1 MALSDLERRVLD
13 FERTWWRE
21 PGTKQD
27 AIRRDL
33 GVSSSAYYAML
44 GALVTRDDALA
55 YDPLLIRRLRR
66 RRSARRR
73 EAFEPRRAVQAPSHR
88 RPE

>member
-1 MALSDLERRVLD
+1 MALSDIERRVLD
-13 FERTWWRE
+13 FERAWRHE

-27 AIRRDL
+27 AIRRSV

-44 GALVTRDDALA
+44 ADLVTRDDALA
-55 YDPLLIRRLRR
+55 YDPLVIRRLRR
-66 RRSARRR
+66 RNAARRR
-73 EAFEPRRAVQAPSHR
+73 EVFVPGASCRR